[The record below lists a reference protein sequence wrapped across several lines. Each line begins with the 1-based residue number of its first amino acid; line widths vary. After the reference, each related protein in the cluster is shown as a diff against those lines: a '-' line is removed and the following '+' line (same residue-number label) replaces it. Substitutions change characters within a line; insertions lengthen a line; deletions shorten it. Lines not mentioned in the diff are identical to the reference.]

1 LNRKK
6 IIYDLFQL
14 ENKTVVL
21 TGSSGRLGSQYAHIL
36 SASGANVVLVN
47 KEIKKN
53 NKKNKKKKKINRSNM
68 KRVILS
74 LFIISLLSGCE
85 NVRQSVGVTAKPL
98 SERWE
103 EGMKVN
109 YKIIFGKVRSKKVEE
124 DDD

>member
-1 LNRKK
+1 
-6 IIYDLFQL
+6 
-14 ENKTVVL
+14 
-21 TGSSGRLGSQYAHIL
+21 
-36 SASGANVVLVN
+36 
-47 KEIKKN
+47 
-53 NKKNKKKKKINRSNM
+53 M
-68 KRVILS
+68 KRI
-74 LFIISLLSGCE
+74 IISLFVILLLNGCE

>member
-1 LNRKK
+1 
-6 IIYDLFQL
+6 
-14 ENKTVVL
+14 
-21 TGSSGRLGSQYAHIL
+21 
-36 SASGANVVLVN
+36 
-47 KEIKKN
+47 
-53 NKKNKKKKKINRSNM
+53 M

-85 NVRQSVGVTAKPL
+85 NVRQSVGVTPKPL